1 MGSFR
6 PEALAALVRLAL
18 ACCSD
23 DTTTRP
29 LINDVV
35 HDLENIWNIV
45 QGPNTTPR
53 CDLRSYSSN
62 SSKSKSTYDTLVKHP
77 YFSSDGGSSEIM
89 RQDIEDRVTPR

>member
-6 PEALAALVRLAL
+6 PEALAPVVRLAL
-18 ACCSD
+18 ACCND

-29 LINDVV
+29 SINDVV

-45 QGPNTTPR
+45 QGPDTTLR
-53 CDLRSYSSN
+53 CDLDSYSSN
-62 SSKSKSTYDTLVKHP
+62 NSKSKSTNDTLVKHP
-77 YFSSDGGSSEIM
+77 YLSSDGGSSEIM

>member
-1 MGSFR
+1 MGSFC
-6 PEALAALVRLAL
+6 PEALGPLVRLAL

-45 QGPNTTPR
+45 QGPNTTLR
-53 CDLRSYSSN
+53 CDLHSQLSSG
-62 SSKSKSTYDTLVKHP
+62 SKSKSANDTSVKHP